1 MSDIFGGIMTPDYE
15 TYLARHGESGV
26 QDIIEK
32 IERREGISPN
42 REVPLEERWSA
53 IMFRDP
59 CQPRFAA

>member
-1 MSDIFGGIMTPDYE
+1 MLDFNEYI
-15 TYLARHGESGV
+15 ARHGESGV